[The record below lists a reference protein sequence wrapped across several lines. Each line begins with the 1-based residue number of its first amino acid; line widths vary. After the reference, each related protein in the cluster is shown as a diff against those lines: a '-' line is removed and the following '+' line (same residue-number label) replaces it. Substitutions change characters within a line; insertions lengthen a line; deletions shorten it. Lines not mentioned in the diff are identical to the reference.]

1 MPPETD
7 RAIFTMDARRR
18 GCHPQVEERR
28 ISEDDQHRC
37 AEGIMGPLPELEARI
52 RSHTANGIYEAGG
65 QVPETIMTGGT
76 ADISHIGKYGW
87 FDWVLFRDLAIKDR
101 TLDRTF
107 ARYLIGPAVN

>member
-1 MPPETD
+1 MQ
-7 RAIFTMDARRR
+7 
-18 GCHPQVEERR
+18 G
-28 ISEDDQHRC
+28 
-37 AEGIMGPLPELEARI
+37 AEGAIHKLKRGVSQKMINTGAPKALWDHCLELEARI